1 MNSALASRLSHGRPP
16 DLALF
21 LPSYDRGGV
30 ERMMA
35 QLARGLAGL
44 GLSVD
49 MVIHRRSSH
58 YLDDLPA
65 SVRVVELAA
74 LGGGLLD
81 AAVVYCRCARPALLL
96 SSKDENNQLAL
107 KTREVA
113 GTHAKVWLRAASTL
127 SSRVA
132 GQFFWKRWMS
142 FRRMRRIYAKA
153 DGVIAVSHDLA
164 RDVAEIT
171 GLPLSGIRVAHNPVV
186 TPEMIDLAARPVSHP
201 WLNDSAIPVILGIG
215 RLARVKNFGLL
226 IEAFARVRRAR
237 ACRLLIL
244 GEGRERPHLERLTAK
259 LGLRAEVD
267 LPGYIDNPYAYL
279 ARARL
284 FVSSSLSEGSPN
296 ALTEALALG
305 VPVVATD
312 CLSGPREVL
321 QGGRYGPLVP
331 VDDADALVDAM
342 LRALDNPPPADFLRE
357 AALPYTTDASAREYA
372 SILGLP
378 HAGDR
383 DR

>member
-1 MNSALASRLSHGRPP
+1 MGDRRERRHDGGVATECRAGAHLGKAETPGRSRHDANRRSGSGRVREGRSARTGTGMNSALASRLSHGRPP

-127 SSRVA
+127 SSRVLPVRFARRQRHRRNNGAVPGWRLAGWPDA
-132 GQFFWKRWMS
+132 GQS
-142 FRRMRRIYAKA
+142 
-153 DGVIAVSHDLA
+153 VH
-164 RDVAEIT
+164 
-171 GLPLSGIRVAHNPVV
+171 RV
-186 TPEMIDLAARPVSHP
+186 
-201 WLNDSAIPVILGIG
+201 
-215 RLARVKNFGLL
+215 
-226 IEAFARVRRAR
+226 
-237 ACRLLIL
+237 
-244 GEGRERPHLERLTAK
+244 
-259 LGLRAEVD
+259 
-267 LPGYIDNPYAYL
+267 
-279 ARARL
+279 
-284 FVSSSLSEGSPN
+284 
-296 ALTEALALG
+296 
-305 VPVVATD
+305 
-312 CLSGPREVL
+312 
-321 QGGRYGPLVP
+321 GGRT
-331 VDDADALVDAM
+331 ADL
-342 LRALDNPPPADFLRE
+342 
-357 AALPYTTDASAREYA
+357 
-372 SILGLP
+372 
-378 HAGDR
+378 
-383 DR
+383 